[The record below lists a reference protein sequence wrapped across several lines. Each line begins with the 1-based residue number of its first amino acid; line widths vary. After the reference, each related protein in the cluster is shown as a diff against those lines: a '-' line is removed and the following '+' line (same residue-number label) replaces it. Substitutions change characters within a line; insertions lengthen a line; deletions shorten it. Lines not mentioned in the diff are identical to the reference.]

1 MANDLNQCN
10 FIGRLGQDPEV
21 RHTAG
26 GTAVANLSLAVG
38 WKSKDNE
45 GVEWVRVVL
54 FNRTAE
60 VAGEYL
66 TKGSRVF
73 ISGRMQT
80 KKWTDRDG
88 NDRYTTEIVGNQLQM
103 LDSKGDG
110 QRSEPRRQP
119 QGQSTP
125 TGGRDADSLEDD
137 IPF

>member
-1 MANDLNQCN
+1 VANDLNYCS
-10 FIGRLGQDPEV
+10 FIGRLGADPEV

-26 GTAVANLSLAVG
+26 GKAVANLSLAVG
-38 WKSKDNE
+38 WKGKNGE

-54 FNRTAE
+54 FDRTAE

-66 TKGSRVF
+66 GKGSRVF

-88 NDRYTTEIVGNQLQM
+88 NDRYTTEIIANNLQM
-103 LDSKGDG
+103 LDSKGDKG
-110 QRSEPRRQP
+110 DRPQSQQREPEP
-119 QGQSTP
+119 QQS
-125 TGGRDADSLEDD
+125 ADLEDD